1 MLPNKNSKL
10 PFRHTADNMITFTI
24 TPGPSKPKDIMSFL
38 KPIIDEI
45 VTLGVDGF
53 TVKKDGA
60 DIFNGK
66 VHLLGITGDIPGV
79 AELMGHGGHSSLYGC
94 RICLAFG
101 FVIGSTPYFPDGDI
115 LRSIES
121 LIEGDE
127 VSV

>member
-1 MLPNKNSKL
+1 
-10 PFRHTADNMITFTI
+10 MITFTI

-45 VTLGVDGF
+45 VALGIDGL

-101 FVIGSTPYFPDGDI
+101 FGIGSTPYFPDGDI
-115 LRSIES
+115 LRSKES